1 MTVNHTS
8 MAHWCVEWKNTTQ
21 VYHST
26 KLNSFILI
34 AIIIIIIYL
43 LLFNKHRFRGD
54 KLVVPLVPS
63 SDKWEG
69 FYQEGYLDLST
80 LAMPWEIRIQPSFLL
95 LVFYYYYH
103 NISVCSTI
111 YSCVYSY
118 YHYLIRENL
127 RDYFLQLC
135 HKHLHTAKWTE
146 KNDTSIVHEIWN
158 EVKK

>member
-1 MTVNHTS
+1 M
-8 MAHWCVEWKNTTQ
+8 EWKNTAQ

-26 KLNSFILI
+26 KQNSFILI
-34 AIIIIIIYL
+34 AIIIIFIIIIYS
-43 LLFNKHRFRGD
+43 LLFNKHRFR
-54 KLVVPLVPS
+54 VRS
-63 SDKWEG
+63 SWYPWSQVRINEEVFIRKG
-69 FYQEGYLDLST
+69 ILT

-103 NISVCSTI
+103 HISVCSTI

-146 KNDTSIVHEIWN
+146 KMTHRSFMKSEM
-158 EVKK
+158 K

>member
-1 MTVNHTS
+1 M
-8 MAHWCVEWKNTTQ
+8 EWKNTAQ

-26 KLNSFILI
+26 KQNSFILI
-34 AIIIIIIYL
+34 AIIIIFIIIIYS

-63 SDKWEG
+63 SDKWGG
-69 FYQEGYLDLST
+69 FYQEGYLDLSN
-80 LAMPWEIRIQPSFLL
+80 AMRNKDTAFFSSISLL
-95 LVFYYYYH
+95 LLLSSYICMQY
-103 NISVCSTI
+103 

-146 KNDTSIVHEIWN
+146 KMTHRSFMKSEM
-158 EVKK
+158 K

>member
-1 MTVNHTS
+1 MTVNH
-8 MAHWCVEWKNTTQ
+8 
-21 VYHST
+21 
-26 KLNSFILI
+26 KLWHTNVWNERTPLRSIILQNKTVLSSLLSLSFLS
-34 AIIIIIIYL
+34 
-43 LLFNKHRFRGD
+43 LLFIHYYLTNTDSG
-54 KLVVPLVPS
+54 VTS
-63 SDKWEG
+63 SWYPWSQVRINEEVFIRKG
-69 FYQEGYLDLST
+69 ILT

-103 NISVCSTI
+103 HISVCSTI

-146 KNDTSIVHEIWN
+146 KMTHRSFMKSEM
-158 EVKK
+158 K

>member
-1 MTVNHTS
+1 M
-8 MAHWCVEWKNTTQ
+8 EWKNTAQ

-26 KLNSFILI
+26 KQNSFILI
-34 AIIIIIIYL
+34 AIIIIFIIIIYS
-43 LLFNKHRFRGD
+43 LLFNKHRFR
-54 KLVVPLVPS
+54 VTS
-63 SDKWEG
+63 SWYPWSQVRINEEVFIRKG
-69 FYQEGYLDLST
+69 ILT
-80 LAMPWEIRIQPSFLL
+80 LAMPWEIRIQHSFLL

-103 NISVCSTI
+103 HISVCSTI

-146 KNDTSIVHEIWN
+146 KMTHRSFMKSEM
-158 EVKK
+158 K

>member
-1 MTVNHTS
+1 M
-8 MAHWCVEWKNTTQ
+8 EWKNTAQ

-26 KLNSFILI
+26 KQNSFILI
-34 AIIIIIIYL
+34 AIIIIFIIIIYS
-43 LLFNKHRFRGD
+43 LLFNKHRFR
-54 KLVVPLVPS
+54 VTS
-63 SDKWEG
+63 SWYPWSQVRINEEVFIRKG
-69 FYQEGYLDLST
+69 ILT

-95 LVFYYYYH
+95 LVFYYYYYH
-103 NISVCSTI
+103 HISVCSTI

-146 KNDTSIVHEIWN
+146 KMTHRSFMKSEM
-158 EVKK
+158 K

>member
-1 MTVNHTS
+1 M
-8 MAHWCVEWKNTTQ
+8 EWKNTAQ

-26 KLNSFILI
+26 KQNSFILI
-34 AIIIIIIYL
+34 AIIIIFIIIIYS
-43 LLFNKHRFRGD
+43 LLFNKHRFR
-54 KLVVPLVPS
+54 VTS
-63 SDKWEG
+63 SWYPWSQVRINEEVFIRKG
-69 FYQEGYLDLST
+69 ILT

-103 NISVCSTI
+103 HISVCSTI

-146 KNDTSIVHEIWN
+146 KMTHRSFMKSEM
-158 EVKK
+158 K